1 MGSRYRF
8 GWRRFGISF
17 NSQWNQLFLYESFL
31 SWAERTYILMD
42 QVWCSKRRWDFFLSQ
57 QPNKAILDSQT
68 GIHSTQ
74 EWPLPIAYT
83 GLRWRKGC
91 APVENNCHND
101 SLVKIWSL
109 IVESTFLL
117 GISPA
122 RHGLH
127 VFQNQLSFFCS
138 NPSLLDRYIHRRAVE
153 RWEWFKPF
161 SQSCSYCVSTPLDPT
176 SKS

>member
-1 MGSRYRF
+1 MKSVIFIRVFLIMGRAYLHSDGSSMMQQKKMGFFISTAQQSNF
-8 GWRRFGISF
+8 G
-17 NSQWNQLFLYESFL
+17 L
-31 SWAERTYILMD
+31 S
-42 QVWCSKRRWDFFLSQ
+42 
-57 QPNKAILDSQT
+57 NT
-68 GIHSTQ
+68 GIHSPQ

-83 GLRWRKGC
+83 GLRWRKGW

-138 NPSLLDRYIHRRAVE
+138 NPSLLDRYIHRAVE